1 MTPEL
6 IEPGLWRIPLPM
18 PAGPAF
24 VNVYLVRSDDG
35 WILVDTGYGVPGI
48 LDELAA
54 GFAYVGVTP
63 ADLRQILL
71 THVHPDHGGNAPRL
85 SAMSGAPIALHPA
98 DSKLL
103 AWILLP
109 GSAERMGERL
119 LAAGAAPDKVAETVE
134 ACARLFSHFHALPD
148 AQPLTDG
155 ELIPTALGPMEV
167 IHTPGHSPGHVSF
180 HLRERGLLLAGDTV
194 LEGIFPNV
202 GVADGHDCFG
212 EFLDTLD
219 RLQRLPELRILPS
232 HGLAFDGLHAWS
244 HKTKTEALKRLRRVS
259 SFLEEGLTPAAITR
273 RLWDRD
279 LRPFDLQLALTT
291 VLGQIIHLDRIATE
305 QPQRRMRIS

>member
-6 IEPGLWRIPLPM
+6 IESGLWRIPLPM

-24 VNVYLVRSDDG
+24 VNIYLIRSEDG

-48 LDELAA
+48 FDELAA
-54 GFAYVGVTP
+54 GFAYVGVAP

-85 SAMSGAPIALHPA
+85 SAMSGAPIRLHPA
-98 DSKLL
+98 DAELL
-103 AWILLP
+103 AWILRP
-109 GSAERMGERL
+109 GSAERMGDRL
-119 LAAGAAPDKVAETVE
+119 LDAGAEPDKVAETVE
-134 ACARLFSHFHALPD
+134 ACARLFSHFPALPD
-148 AQPLTDG
+148 ATPLNDG
-155 ELIPTALGPMEV
+155 EIIPTELGPMDV

-180 HLRERGLLLAGDTV
+180 HLRERGVLLSGDTV

-202 GVADGHDCFG
+202 GVVEGHDCFG
-212 EFLDTLD
+212 EFLSTLD
-219 RLQRLPELRILPS
+219 RLQMLPELRILPS
-232 HGLAFDGLHAWS
+232 HGLPFEGLHAWC
-244 HKTKTEALKRLRRVS
+244 HRTRTEALKRLRRVRS
-259 SFLEEGLTPAAITR
+259 LREEGLTPAAITR

-291 VLGQIIHLDRIATE
+291 VLGQILHLDRIETE
-305 QPQRRMRIS
+305 QPRKRMRIS